1 MALEK
6 RIVPTEHHQK
16 LLETHKPGNI
26 ALFNSK
32 SEAEAAAG
40 ANSWI
45 AVRADASG
53 NIVEKNGVVIDAV
66 PPTGYTPS
74 EWVQSPRTEKVYGL
88 IAEQVMPEFPSE

>member
-6 RIVPTEHHQK
+6 RIVPTGHHQK
-16 LLETHKPGNI
+16 LLETHEPGSVV
-26 ALFNSK
+26 LFISK

-53 NIVEKNGVVIDAV
+53 KIIDKTGLSLMLCRRLATRQTNG
-66 PPTGYTPS
+66 
-74 EWVQSPRTEKVYGL
+74 
-88 IAEQVMPEFPSE
+88 

>member
-16 LLETHKPGNI
+16 LLETHEPGSVV
-26 ALFNSK
+26 LFNAK

-53 NIVEKNGVVIDAV
+53 NIIDKNGVVIDAV
-66 PPTGYTPS
+66 PPTGYTPD
-74 EWVQSPRTEKVYGL
+74 EWVESPRTEKVCCL
-88 IAEQVMPEFPSE
+88 IAEQAMPDFPSV